1 MKSGRRRG
9 KRKGIKG
16 RRKNMLMLML
26 PDAADADDNHDEYES
41 YADYTYREG
50 VVRVTA
56 NILSV

>member
-1 MKSGRRRG
+1 
-9 KRKGIKG
+9 
-16 RRKNMLMLML
+16 MLMLML